1 MMNRPLVLDLSP
13 SEAKIV
19 VMDVLAALSGSG
31 SLATGNGT
39 VEESALIQ
47 ARANAGSDM
56 LRQMQTVFPL
66 AVQVEAQVLAEHGL
80 LDGMSGPGEAVVQ
93 FHALL
98 QAIAPQDPEIEALL
112 KQLRMR
118 LISCSP

>member
-1 MMNRPLVLDLSP
+1 MNRPLLLDLSP

-31 SLATGNGT
+31 SLANG
-39 VEESALIQ
+39 SADEVALVQ

-66 AVQVEAQVLAEHGL
+66 AVQVNY
-80 LDGMSGPGEAVVQ
+80 
-93 FHALL
+93 
-98 QAIAPQDPEIEALL
+98 
-112 KQLRMR
+112 
-118 LISCSP
+118 